1 MTRCSTTNAAEA
13 GHTVT
18 VIVTDPGAPLE
29 VMFRRILNTSMRD
42 LPFLNP
48 ALSVEAVG
56 FHRWPPA
63 RTSQGATGETTGTDD
78 PLRRTACGME
88 HGDWIGVLITPWFI
102 SLFLLPGG
110 GDLWCD
116 RPAGSRSQI
125 EFPIGPIEFISSRD
139 ESCEVPCYQYC
150 PLFAPPGDFASQ
162 PAARAAAMAVL
173 ASLRRSGPDRTS
185 VEKATTEAKAASSGR
200 RAFLRRIM
208 SR

>member
-1 MTRCSTTNAAEA
+1 MTAAEA
-13 GHTVT
+13 GHTALVS
-18 VIVTDPGAPLE
+18 DPSAPLE
-29 VMFRRILNTSMRD
+29 AMFRRILNTSMRD

-63 RTSQGATGETTGTDD
+63 RALQGATGETSGIGDQIRGNARD
-78 PLRRTACGME
+78 ME
-88 HGDWIGVLITPWFI
+88 RGDWIGVLITPWFI

-116 RPAGSRSQI
+116 QPAGSRGQV

-139 ESCEVPCYQYC
+139 ENCEVPCYQYC

-162 PAARAAAMAVL
+162 SAARAAAMAVL
-173 ASLRRSGPDRTS
+173 ASLRRSGADRTS
-185 VEKATTEAKAASSGR
+185 VEKASTEAKVASGR